1 MTRFIASIA
10 SAMLLT
16 LALVLPA
23 AAGDQRPI
31 RGQFNGSGVDVGQR
45 CPDALTIGFTI
56 DGTLSHLGR
65 MTGGGTNCTE
75 FTLGTESVPIW
86 DGIAVVTAA
95 DGSTLTLA
103 YEGQQGA
110 PANGAASFSHADT
123 VVAGTGRFAGATG
136 ELTVQGLVDFS
147 AFPDVSVSGTVA
159 GWIAY

>member
-1 MTRFIASIA
+1 MNRFSASIG
-10 SAMLLT
+10 
-16 LALVLPA
+16 LALLLSVALASPVS
-23 AAGDQRPI
+23 AGDQRPI
-31 RGQFNGSGVDVGQR
+31 RGQFNGSGVDVSQR

-56 DGTLSHLGR
+56 DGVLSHLGR
-65 MTGGGTNCTE
+65 MTGRGTNCTE

-86 DGIAVVTAA
+86 DGIATIRAA

-103 YEGQQGA
+103 YAGQQDA
-110 PANGAASFSHADT
+110 PANGVAAFTHSDT
-123 VVAGTGRFAGATG
+123 VVGGTGRFARATG